1 LPLYKSKEK
10 VTMRCNRSLNLWL
23 LLVVALV
30 VSSVPL
36 MTHRAQAQEPGPGVL
51 VPAVAEGKGSIQATV
66 DATFTYQGHLVKDDS
81 PVSDSCDFQFSL
93 WDSESVGSGSPLG
106 STQTRTG
113 ITVDEGY
120 FTVADLAFG
129 SDAFR
134 GDARYL
140 QIAVRCPAGSGSY
153 TTMGERATLSAV
165 PYAHGLRPGAMIEGA
180 ATGTDL
186 GSAVLNVSN
195 SDTGAGSTA
204 IFGVSGSAV
213 TGSYPGTEIGVRGEA
228 AGGIGVA
235 GSSASGTGVN
245 GYSETGTGVSGYSE
259 SGYGLSGR
267 SDGDSAVA
275 GVFGSG
281 FLTATG
287 VYGYSEN
294 GYGLYASSTGTAL
307 YSDGDAHVEGSLTW
321 KAHSSYISV
330 PAAAFHP
337 VDDGYDFYNE
347 GYVLLNEDGI
357 SDNYTAA
364 LSLPHGATVRSMS
377 FHWLDN
383 STVEDLSCILY
394 RTNVTASGGGS
405 VATLTSSGDTGTGTS
420 STTGIDETVDNSQ
433 YIYHLALY
441 LPDANTGAYSV
452 VIEYTTTAP
461 H

>member
-1 LPLYKSKEK
+1 MMKCRTFNP
-10 VTMRCNRSLNLWL
+10 WAL
-23 LLVVALV
+23 LGLALV
-30 VSSVPL
+30 LSIFPL
-36 MTHRAQAQEPGPGVL
+36 MTHHARAQEPGPGVPI
-51 VPAVAEGKGSIQATV
+51 PAVAEEGVSVQASIDT
-66 DATFTYQGHLVKDDS
+66 TFTYQGHLVKDDRA
-81 PVSDSCDFQFSL
+81 VNDTCDFQFSL
-93 WDSESVGSGSPLG
+93 WDTESVGSGSPIG

-129 SDAFR
+129 SDAFQ

-140 QIAVRCPAGSGSY
+140 QIAVRCPASSGSY
-153 TTMGERATLSAV
+153 TTMGERVTLSAV
-165 PYAHGLRPGAMIEGA
+165 PYAHGLRPGAMIDGA
-180 ATGTDL
+180 ATGTGL

-204 IFGVSGSAV
+204 IFGVSGSPV

-235 GSSASGTGVN
+235 GSSASGTGIN
-245 GYSETGTGVSGYSE
+245 GYSETSTGVSGYSE
-259 SGYGLSGR
+259 SGYGIFGR

-287 VYGYSEN
+287 VYGYSAN
-294 GYGLYASSTGTAL
+294 GYGVYADSTGTAL
-307 YSDGDAHVEGSLTW
+307 YSDGHAHVEGNLTW
-321 KAHSSYISV
+321 KAQSSYISV

-337 VDDGYDFYNE
+337 IDDGYDFFNE
-347 GYVLLNEDGI
+347 GYVILNEDGM
-357 SDNYTAA
+357 SDNYNAA
-364 LSLPHGATVRSMS
+364 LSLPHGATVNSMT
-377 FHWLDN
+377 FHWFDN
-383 STVEDLSCILY
+383 STVEDLSCTLY
-394 RTNVTASGGGS
+394 RTDVTTSSGGS
-405 VATLTSSGDTGTGTS
+405 LATLTSSGDTGTGTS

-441 LPDANTGAYSV
+441 LPDVNTGAYSV